1 MGFAKNNNESI
12 SQTWLGH
19 ENGATY
25 NNKYLKKPNV
35 NSSMLV
41 NQIHALTL
49 HGKKLGSTKTKQH
62 RTK

>member
-1 MGFAKNNNESI
+1 MRMEK
-12 SQTWLGH
+12 
-19 ENGATY
+19 TY
-25 NNKYLKKPNV
+25 NNTYLKKPNV

-49 HGKKLGSTKTKQH
+49 HGKKLGSSNTKQH